1 MRRDKRS
8 KEKKRKKRN
17 LKIIMILILF
27 IIIGLGSYLGYSI
40 HKNGGGLQGL
50 LATVLGQDAEKL
62 ENLEPIN
69 ILLLGISE
77 DLDSKLTDTIMVCS
91 YNPKTQRASML
102 SIPRDTFIGK
112 NQKKAD
118 GFDKINSVYSKKG
131 PEQATELVEDITGM
145 NIKYYVVVNN
155 QVVIDLINTIGGV
168 YFDVPIDMDY
178 DDKTQN
184 LHIHLEAGYQ
194 KLDGDHAEQLLRFR
208 HNNNGTSYPSE
219 YGDNDYGRMK
229 TQREFMMEVAKQT
242 LKLKNVTKI
251 KTIMTTIF
259 QNVETNLTLDD
270 VFPYVPW
277 AVSFDTANISSN
289 QIAGESKQYNKLWF
303 FAYDEEETSKIVTNM
318 VNYIKGIET
327 STEGVS
333 NTTNITNKANTV
345 NATNTSSKKTNT
357 TKTNTTKSNSKTKN
371 TKSTKK

>member
-1 MRRDKRS
+1 
-8 KEKKRKKRN
+8 
-17 LKIIMILILF
+17 
-27 IIIGLGSYLGYSI
+27 
-40 HKNGGGLQGL
+40 
-50 LATVLGQDAEKL
+50 
-62 ENLEPIN
+62 
-69 ILLLGISE
+69 
-77 DLDSKLTDTIMVCS
+77 MVCS

-112 NQKKAD
+112 NKQKAN
-118 GFDKINSVYSKKG
+118 GFDKLNSVYSKEG
-131 PEQATELVEDITGM
+131 PEEATELVEDITGM

-168 YFDVPIDMDY
+168 YFDVPIDMNY
-178 DDKTQN
+178 DDPTQN
-184 LHIHLEAGYQ
+184 LHIHLESGYQ

-229 TQREFMMEVAKQT
+229 TQREFMMETAKQT

-259 QNVETNLTLDD
+259 QNIETNLTLDD

-289 QIAGESKQYNKLWF
+289 QVAGESKQYNKLWF
-303 FAYDEEETSKIVTNM
+303 FVHDEEETTKVVTNM
-318 VNYIKGIET
+318 TNYIKGIEAPAEEVSNT
-327 STEGVS
+327 S
-333 NTTNITNKANTV
+333 NTTNTANTTKT
-345 NATNTSSKKTNT
+345 TNTSSKKSNT
-357 TKTNTTKSNSKTKN
+357 TKTNTTKSKQTTKS
-371 TKSTKK
+371 KSTKK